1 MLFVLFTNA
10 YANVWDDFSSP
21 VTNEDSQ
28 KVLLYGG
35 GATLAVSL
43 LKNTFVRKLQKNIY
57 ESQPLCCKL
66 TTPGNT
72 FLQILPNIL
81 YSFGFGFNYLLNNDE
96 DSKRRAIGMVK
107 TTLYADVIVEILKK
121 SINERR
127 PNGGGESFPSGHA
140 TSAFSFASYAASE
153 HPWYI
158 GVPAY
163 AMASY
168 VGFCRIQ
175 DNHHYLHN
183 ILAGATIGISYGIA
197 ISQNSRK
204 DQTSKSALMI
214 APTDELKGVAF
225 RYALEF

>member
-1 MLFVLFTNA
+1 
-10 YANVWDDFSSP
+10 
-21 VTNEDSQ
+21 
-28 KVLLYGG
+28 
-35 GATLAVSL
+35 
-43 LKNTFVRKLQKNIY
+43 
-57 ESQPLCCKL
+57 
-66 TTPGNT
+66 
-72 FLQILPNIL
+72 
-81 YSFGFGFNYLLNNDE
+81 
-96 DSKRRAIGMVK
+96 MVK
-107 TTLYADVIVEILKK
+107 TTLYADLIVEVLKK

-140 TSAFSFASYAASE
+140 TSAFGFASFVASE

-197 ISQNSRK
+197 LSQKSK
-204 DQTSKSALMI
+204 EDQSAKSALLL
-214 APTDELKGVAF
+214 APTDELKGIAI